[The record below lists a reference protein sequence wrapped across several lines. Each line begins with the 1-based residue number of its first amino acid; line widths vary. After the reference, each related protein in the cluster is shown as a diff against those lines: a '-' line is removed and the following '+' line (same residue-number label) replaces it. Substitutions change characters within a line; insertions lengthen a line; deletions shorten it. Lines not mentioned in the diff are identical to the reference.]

1 MSALAYDTMKAVE
14 HFQKRGFSEEQA
26 KAVAEHNAEI
36 FGEKMATKEDLQI
49 AVDGL
54 RKDIEGVKKDMTI
67 NMGAIM
73 AGGIVLIIATMG
85 FLSDH

>member
-1 MSALAYDTMKAVE
+1 MY
-14 HFQKRGFSEEQA
+14 A
-26 KAVAEHNAEI
+26 KAIAERDTGI
-36 FGEKMATKEDLQI
+36 FGEKMATKEDLRN
-49 AVDGL
+49 AADGL

-85 FLSDH
+85 FLLDH

>member
-14 HFQKRGFSEEQA
+14 HFQQRGFSEEQA
-26 KAVAEHNAEI
+26 KAIAEHNAEI
-36 FGEKMATKEDLQI
+36 FSEKMATKEDLRN
-49 AVDGL
+49 AADGL

-85 FLSDH
+85 FLLDH